1 MSERSGFYPSNPE
14 LGIINEYKGYEL
26 GKLYKRIISNG
37 VFATPAG
44 TPSTDLQVLASSGL
58 TVIMKP
64 GEGVFLDQWYIN
76 DEDIEFTLT
85 GENTLDRIDLIVIEA
100 NKTANVLATKAKV
113 IKGTPSAVPVAPSII
128 DSEEI
133 KQYPVASIRITAGIT
148 TITQSSI
155 TDMRG
160 LAPTLWITSL
170 IKQVDTSELW
180 RQYNSAFWEWFN
192 DVKETLVTTTLMRK
206 YTGYSNS
213 TVVDQ
218 SEFVVPISQYNPTLD
233 ILQVH
238 IEGRILR
245 ENVDYVKSGNT
256 ITLALPLPVVNTLV
270 YFEIFK
276 SVDGS
281 DAEAY
286 VERLYALEQR
296 VGASIVTADDGG
308 AKLVITTNLHQEIL
322 NAGVGFHTLLINDD
336 VEGLPRE
343 DRQWCG
349 FANFVNPDTGYVLVI
364 NNDGDVFSIVY
375 TDRTWSAWTCLYS
388 VSKPMLY
395 SSAAGNFVGASST
408 INPSRELDLCAN
420 GWTLHF
426 AKYGALDDMNYHYNI
441 PKVRH
446 DGGLWSGQAVCV
458 EMPYEFN
465 ADGTVKTC
473 YKKLFV
479 YNNKITGFA
488 GNVEAGGN
496 QMVLVGITEY

>member
-58 TVIMKP
+58 TVVMKP
-64 GEGVFLDQWYIN
+64 GEGIFLDQWYIN
-76 DEDIEFTLT
+76 DEEIAFTLD
-85 GENTLDRIDLIVIEA
+85 GEATLDRIDLIVIEA

-113 IKGTPSAVPVAPSII
+113 IKGTPSAVPVAPAIV
-128 DSEEI
+128 DSEDI

-180 RQYNSAFWEWFN
+180 NQYNAAFWEWFAE
-192 DVKETLVTTTLMRK
+192 VKETLVTTTLMRK

-213 TVVDQ
+213 TVENQ

-245 ENVDYVKSGNT
+245 ENVDYVKSGNN
-256 ITLALPLPVVNTLV
+256 ITLALALPVVNTLV

-296 VGASIVTADDGG
+296 VGNSIVTADDGG
-308 AKLVITTNLHQEIL
+308 AKLVITNNLQQEIL
-322 NAGVGFHTLLINDD
+322 NAGVGFHTIKIDD
-336 VEGLPRE
+336 STAGMPISGHY
-343 DRQWCG
+343 WWG
-349 FANFVNPDTGYVLVI
+349 FANFTSPTSGYVLVI
-364 NNDGDVFSIVY
+364 SDNGDVYSNVY
-375 TDRTWSAWTCLYS
+375 DDEWWTWTKLYS
-388 VSKPMLY
+388 VNVKMLY
-395 SSAAGNFVGASST
+395 SSTAGNFVGVSST
-408 INPSRELDLCAN
+408 INPTKTLDECAN

-426 AKYGALDDMNYHYNI
+426 AKYGDLDNMNFHYNI
-441 PKVRH
+441 PKVRY
-446 DGGLWSGQAVCV
+446 DGLGWSGQSVCI

-473 YKKLFV
+473 YKKLYV
-479 YNNKITGFA
+479 HYNKITGFA